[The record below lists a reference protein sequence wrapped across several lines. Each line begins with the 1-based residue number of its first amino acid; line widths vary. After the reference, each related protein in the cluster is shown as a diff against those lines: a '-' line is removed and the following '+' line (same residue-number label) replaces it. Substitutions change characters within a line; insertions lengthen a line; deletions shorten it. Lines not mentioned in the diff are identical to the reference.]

1 MKFIEN
7 FGAYVMENKWVLPTL
22 IALCVAVVIYNQP
35 QMVILDAKHWEC
47 GGPVPD
53 GIGARCTSFHYR
65 GK

>member
-1 MKFIEN
+1 
-7 FGAYVMENKWVLPTL
+7 MENKWVLPTL
-22 IALCVAVVIYNQP
+22 IALCIAVVVYNQP
-35 QMVILDAKHWEC
+35 QMVVLDAKHWEC